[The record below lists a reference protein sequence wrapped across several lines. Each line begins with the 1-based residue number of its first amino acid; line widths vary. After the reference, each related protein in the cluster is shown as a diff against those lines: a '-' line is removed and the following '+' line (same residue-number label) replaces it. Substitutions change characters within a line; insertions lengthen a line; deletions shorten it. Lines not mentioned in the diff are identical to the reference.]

1 MGAVLGLVLGVAVV
15 GGIIW
20 LVHRAHQ
27 KRLEAMRAACTA
39 MGFTYTERADPD
51 ELAAAIGELP
61 LFSRGRGRKAWSV
74 MRGSL
79 AGRPAMLMDYEFTTG
94 SGRNQTT
101 HRQTVALFPDAGGGL
116 PDFELAP
123 ENIFHKIGAVFGYQD
138 IDFETSEEFSK
149 RYLLRG
155 REEDRVRA
163 ALSADAL
170 AFFAQNPGWTV
181 QLRGGRVAAYRA
193 GRRCRPEEAPS
204 FLAEALRIA
213 SLFAR

>member
-1 MGAVLGLVLGVAVV
+1 
-15 GGIIW
+15 
-20 LVHRAHQ
+20 
-27 KRLEAMRAACTA
+27 
-39 MGFTYTERADPD
+39 
-51 ELAAAIGELP
+51 
-61 LFSRGRGRKAWSV
+61 

-79 AGRPAMLMDYEFTTG
+79 AGRPAMLMDYQFTTG
-94 SGRNQTT
+94 SGENQTT
-101 HRQTVALFPDAGGGL
+101 HRQTVALFPDAGRGL

-138 IDFETSEEFSK
+138 IDFESSEEFSK

-163 ALSADAL
+163 AFSADAL
-170 AFFAQNPGWTV
+170 AFFAQAPGWTV
-181 QLRGGRVAAYRA
+181 QLREGRVAVYRA

-213 SLFAR
+213 SLFGR